1 MAATLKVVGVVVADM
16 ARSLAF
22 YRRLGLDVPAGAD
35 TEDHVEVALPG
46 GLKLAF
52 DTVETI
58 RSFDPS
64 WSPPSGSPRTG
75 LAFACDSPAEVD
87 KLYGE
92 LVAAGY
98 EGHKEPWD
106 AFWGMRYAVLHDPDA
121 AVHASMNWWSVR
133 MRPSSSRTRT
143 SRPTAATSPSLVRT
157 SPS

>member
-1 MAATLKVVGVVVADM
+1 MGPNLAVIGVVVEDM

-35 TEDHVEVALPG
+35 SEPHVEVELPG

-58 RSFDPS
+58 RSFDSS
-64 WSPPSGSPRTG
+64 WAPPAGSPRMG
-75 LAFACDSPAEVD
+75 LAFACDTPADVD

-98 EGHKEPWD
+98 DGHMEPWD
-106 AFWGMRYAVLHDPDA
+106 AAWGMRYAALHDPDGNGVDLFCPA
-121 AVHASMNWWSVR
+121 A
-133 MRPSSSRTRT
+133 
-143 SRPTAATSPSLVRT
+143 
-157 SPS
+157 

>member
-106 AFWGMRYAVLHDPDA
+106 AFWGMRYAVLHDPDGNG
-121 AVHASMNWWSVR
+121 VDLFC
-133 MRPSSSRTRT
+133 
-143 SRPTAATSPSLVRT
+143 PTG
-157 SPS
+157 